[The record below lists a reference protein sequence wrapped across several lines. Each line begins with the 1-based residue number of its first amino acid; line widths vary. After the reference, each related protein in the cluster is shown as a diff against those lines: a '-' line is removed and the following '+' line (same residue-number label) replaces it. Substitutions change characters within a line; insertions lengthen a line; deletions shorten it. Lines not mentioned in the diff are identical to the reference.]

1 MIKRP
6 LSFIACLFLIVMILL
21 MKLHP
26 IRGNPPDLPEG
37 SLITV
42 TGRVRDR
49 QYKNNSYI
57 LILSD
62 AVPENGDSV
71 KTSLLV
77 YLEKEPVAF
86 NLSPPIGS
94 SVKVRGKLSLFQ
106 EATNPGQFDM
116 RDYYH
121 IRGIDYRLFNAC
133 ILSHGKRYDIM
144 REELFRLRSRIG
156 RVYDSLL
163 PEDDSGVL
171 KAMILGD
178 KNSLDPDIKTL
189 YRNSG
194 IAHALAI
201 SGLHISILGYGL
213 YRILKKAGLHPLPGS
228 LFCICF
234 ISLYSIMVGGST
246 STIRAVIM
254 FAACLLADITG
265 RTYDLLSALSLS
277 LMMILFTD
285 PLYIY
290 DSGFMLSFGAVMGIA
305 LISPFLK
312 HCLPFGDKPFLSGF
326 IASISVTL
334 FTLPVTLYFFY
345 EIPSYGVILNLMII
359 PLMGILVVSAVLTA
373 FAGMILPA
381 FGIPSAFI
389 CHMILTAYERGCLI
403 CQNLPGSMI
412 TPGRPEI
419 WRIIIYYP
427 LLITLCILFGHA
439 RPSSGH
445 TRKRRK
451 YILFLPLILLMVL
464 PLILTIRVH
473 RGLTY
478 TMLDIGQG
486 DCNVIT
492 VGTGKTLMIDCGSSS
507 EKEIGRYIVIPFL
520 KYNGINTVDTV
531 ILTHADSDHINGFEE
546 MLNMNDPEGIRIRN
560 LIIPGEKNMN
570 DKFIRLKTLAENKGI
585 RCLTFNSGDRIKTG
599 MAELEC
605 LSPEKGFSAEDENE
619 YSIVL
624 KLTFG
629 SFIGLFTGDIQ
640 GNAEEKLIS
649 KTGGNSGITLL
660 KVAHH
665 GSRYSTPSKF
675 LNKIKPR
682 YSLISAGRH
691 NKYHHPHKELLTRL
705 REVGTTIHST
715 AEEGA
720 ITVKTNGT
728 KIKITGEKNEKD

>member
-26 IRGNPPDLPEG
+26 IRGNPPDLPDG

-42 TGRVRDR
+42 TGRVQDR
-49 QYKNNSYI
+49 QRKNDSFI

-62 AVPENGDSV
+62 AAPDAENPV

-77 YLEKEPVAF
+77 YLEKEPRSF
-86 NLSPPIGS
+86 DLSPPIGS
-94 SVKVRGKLSLFQ
+94 LVKVRGKLSLFQ

-116 RDYYH
+116 REHYH
-121 IRGIDYRLFNAC
+121 IRGIDYRLFSAC
-133 ILSHGKRYDIM
+133 IISHGKRYDLL
-144 REELFRLRSRIG
+144 REWLFRLRIRIG
-156 RVYDSLL
+156 RVYERLL
-163 PEDDSGVL
+163 PGDDSGIL

-178 KNSLDPDIKTL
+178 KTALDPDIKSL

-213 YRILKKAGLHPLPGS
+213 YRLLKKAGLTPLPSS
-228 LFCICF
+228 LFCISF

-254 FAACLLADITG
+254 FGTCLLSDITG

-285 PLYIY
+285 PMYIH
-290 DSGFMLSFGAVMGIA
+290 DSGFMLSFGAVLGIA

-312 HCLPFGDKPFLSGF
+312 LCLPFGDKPFLSGF
-326 IASISVTL
+326 IASISVTY

-345 EIPSYGVILNLMII
+345 EIPSYGILLNLIII
-359 PLMGILVVSAVLTA
+359 PLMGILVVSALLTA
-373 FAGMILPA
+373 IAGMILPA

-389 CHMILTAYERGCLI
+389 CHLILNIYERGCLI
-403 CQNLPGSMI
+403 CRELPCSMI

-419 WRIIIYYP
+419 WRIVLYYP
-427 LLITLCILFGHA
+427 LLILLCILSVKNRSTAGH
-439 RPSSGH
+439 RQE
-445 TRKRRK
+445 KRRHLS
-451 YILFLPLILLMVL
+451 ILPLILLMVL
-464 PLILTIRVH
+464 PLLLTIRVR
-473 RGLTY
+473 RGLSY

-492 VGTGKTLMIDCGSSS
+492 SGSGKTVMIDCGSSS

-520 KYNGINTVDTV
+520 KYSGINTVDTV
-531 ILTHADSDHINGFEE
+531 ILSHADSDHINGLEE
-546 MLNMNDPEGIRIRN
+546 ILDINDPEGVRIKN

-570 DKFIRLKTLAENKGI
+570 EKFIRLRTLAESKGI
-585 RCLTFNSGDRIKTG
+585 RCLTFNAGDRLKTG
-599 MAELEC
+599 MAELSC

-624 KLTFG
+624 SLTYGGFSG
-629 SFIGLFTGDIQ
+629 IFTGDVQ

-649 KTGGNSGITLL
+649 KLRGCAGFTLL

-665 GSRYSTPSKF
+665 GSRYSTPPEF
-675 LNKIKPR
+675 LNIVRPK

-691 NKYHHPHKELLTRL
+691 NRYHHPHRELLERL
-705 REVGTTIHST
+705 RDAESDIRST

-720 ITVKTNGT
+720 ITVQTNGT
-728 KIKITGEKNEKD
+728 TIKITGEKNEKD